1 MPGRARPPRTS
12 PITRPAPM
20 VRPPPMSC
28 WGAMVTPG
36 TLSSADAASCLRSMV
51 SGFRRLDGPV
61 LVDAFN
67 DVDRPALPLEE
78 ETPEIFADDAE
89 RQELDG
95 AHQQDDDQQRGV
107 ARGVDAEDQYA
118 GDDEEGVEDGNGGNH
133 HADIEPGAQR
143 RSREAHQTVE
153 GEVPQSPQ
161 VELARA
167 RSALRPL
174 VGHADGIES
183 YPGEQAFHEAV
194 ALGKL
199 A

>member
-1 MPGRARPPRTS
+1 MRRCSSGPTMSRPAGRWCSPSSMPGRARPPRTS

-67 DVDRPALPLEE
+67 DVDRPALHLEE

-95 AHQQDDDQQRGV
+95 
-107 ARGVDAEDQYA
+107 EY
-118 GDDEEGVEDGNGGNH
+118 
-133 HADIEPGAQR
+133 
-143 RSREAHQTVE
+143 
-153 GEVPQSPQ
+153 
-161 VELARA
+161 
-167 RSALRPL
+167 
-174 VGHADGIES
+174 
-183 YPGEQAFHEAV
+183 
-194 ALGKL
+194 LGRL
-199 A
+199 FLE